1 MKRDMDLIR
10 KILLQLENVASD
22 DDINIIEIEG
32 FSHDQIAYHI
42 YLLHD
47 AGLIRAHILMGFG
60 TAAPKNYSIFGL
72 TWAGHD
78 FLDASRDEGRWIKAK
93 VVINEM
99 KGASFEIIKTV
110 LVEIMKSQM
119 TTILSG
125 KTV

>member
-10 KILLQLENVASD
+10 KILLKLENFTSD
-22 DDINIIEIEG
+22 DNINKIEIED
-32 FSHDQIAYHI
+32 FSHDQVAYHI
-42 YLLHD
+42 YLLQD
-47 AGLIRAHILMGFG
+47 AGLIRAGILMDYG
-60 TAAPKNYSIFGL
+60 TAVPKITAINGL

-93 VVINEM
+93 TVINEM

-110 LVEIMKSQM
+110 LIVLMKDQM

-125 KTV
+125 KTI